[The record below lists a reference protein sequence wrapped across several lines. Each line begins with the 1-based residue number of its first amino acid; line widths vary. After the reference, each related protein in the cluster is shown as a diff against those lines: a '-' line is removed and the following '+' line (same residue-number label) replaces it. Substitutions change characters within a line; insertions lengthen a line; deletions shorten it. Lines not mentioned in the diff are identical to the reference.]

1 MNFLSSKLT
10 ASPAL
15 VRVAPFGVFLI
26 LTFLQGQFGET
37 GRYWIYVG
45 KSLLG
50 ACLVSIAWP
59 LVAEMRWKVS
69 ASAIGVGVAVFAL
82 WVGLDPFVPKQP
94 ELWDK
99 LGFSKPPQ
107 HPSLPWNPFVQFGE
121 GTTLAWFF
129 VCARIL
135 GSSLVVP
142 PLEEVFYR
150 SFVYRW
156 IARPDFQSVKLG
168 EFSLK
173 SFPLTAL
180 VFGFAHNEWLAGILC
195 AAAYQGLVCW
205 KKNLGEAMTAH
216 AITNFLLG
224 IYIINRGQW
233 QFW

>member
-94 ELWDK
+94 ELWGK